1 MGSPDT
7 ASPVATRSKGRKYG
21 FACLSCRRKKI
32 KCDGNKPACI
42 NCNKSKESCVYRDN
56 PAFVGYLADELRK
69 SKIRIQELESVIKE
83 LLILDPE
90 SRHLRLTGLVTELEQ
105 RSSSP
110 SPGSSAFLESD
121 EPHVGLSVS
130 YGGSVEYN
138 IDENGRV
145 SKRLS
150 KTLIKSLTMKSN
162 NILVPHPDFILCPRI
177 MSMRRI

>member
-1 MGSPDT
+1 MGTDT
-7 ASPVATRSKGRKYG
+7 PSSATTRTKGRRYG

-32 KCDGNKPACI
+32 KCDGNKPTCI

-56 PAFVGYLADELRK
+56 PAFVGYLAEELRK
-69 SKIRIQELESVIKE
+69 TKIRVQELESVIKE
-83 LLILDPE
+83 LSILDSE
-90 SRHLRLTGLVTELEQ
+90 SRHLRIAALVAELEQ

-121 EPHVGLSVS
+121 ELHVGLSVL

-145 SKRLS
+145 SIEIS
-150 KTLIKSLTMKSN
+150 SN
-162 NILVPHPDFILCPRI
+162 ISIE
-177 MSMRRI
+177 

>member
-7 ASPVATRSKGRKYG
+7 ASPVATRAKGRKYG

-42 NCNKSKESCVYRDN
+42 NCNKSKESCIYRDN
-56 PAFVGYLADELRK
+56 PAFIGYLADELRK
-69 SKIRIQELESVIKE
+69 SRIRIQELESVIKE
-83 LLILDPE
+83 LSILDSD
-90 SRHLRLTGLVTELEQ
+90 SRQSRIAVLVAELEQ

-145 SKRLS
+145 SKS
-150 KTLIKSLTMKSN
+150 IN
-162 NILVPHPDFILCPRI
+162 NEAGQITD
-177 MSMRRI
+177 

>member
-1 MGSPDT
+1 MGSPET
-7 ASPVATRSKGRKYG
+7 ASAVATRGKGRKYG

-32 KCDGNKPACI
+32 KCDGNKPACV
-42 NCNKSKESCVYRDN
+42 NCSKFKESCVYRDN

-69 SKIRIQELESVIKE
+69 SKIRIQELETVVKE
-83 LLILDPE
+83 LSILDSG
-90 SRHLRLTGLVTELEQ
+90 SRQLRLAALASELEQ

-110 SPGSSAFLESD
+110 SPGNSAFLESD

-145 SKRLS
+145 SR
-150 KTLIKSLTMKSN
+150 
-162 NILVPHPDFILCPRI
+162 
-177 MSMRRI
+177 